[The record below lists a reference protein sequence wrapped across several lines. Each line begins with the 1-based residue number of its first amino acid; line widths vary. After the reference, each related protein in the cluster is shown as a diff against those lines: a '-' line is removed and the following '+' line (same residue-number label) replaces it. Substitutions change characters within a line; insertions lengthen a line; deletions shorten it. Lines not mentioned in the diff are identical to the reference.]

1 MKNIPSILIPLAA
14 LLLCACGATHKAD
27 TAPLPPP
34 TFDKAEVFQLVS
46 IQGRPL
52 TYQPAPT
59 LIFNPET
66 STIHGPMA
74 CNTYLASFSCRPANP
89 SSARYPIQISLL
101 SSGTLV
107 CPDALLN
114 ADSRFLA
121 LLPRATHLAYS
132 PSSITLFQ
140 RNKELLRFELQ

>member
-1 MKNIPSILIPLAA
+1 MSLTF
-14 LLLCACGATHKAD
+14 LLFVACAGSQKAD
-27 TAPLPPP
+27 STPLEIPA
-34 TFDKAEVFQLVS
+34 FDKGEVWQLVA
-46 IQGRPL
+46 INGKPL
-52 TYQPAPT
+52 TYHPAPT

-66 STIHGPMA
+66 STIHGTMA